1 VVGKALGGHKDFA
14 GEFAILALLRN
25 MFFPIWKPW
34 VLSLKGLIHERPNIR
49 EVVFSKRG
57 KENFDVPW
65 CHALWALRA
74 RFYDDVSTNSSQSAD
89 IENSKFD

>member
-1 VVGKALGGHKDFA
+1 MVGKALGGHKDFA

-25 MFFPIWKPW
+25 MFSPVSKPW
-34 VLSLKGLIHERPNIR
+34 VVRLKRFIHERPNIR

-57 KENFDVPW
+57 KKNFDVPW

-74 RFYDDVSTNSSQSAD
+74 RFYDGVSTNSS
-89 IENSKFD
+89 

>member
-14 GEFAILALLRN
+14 GEFAIPALLRN
-25 MFFPIWKPW
+25 MFSPVPKPW
-34 VLSLKGLIHERPNIR
+34 VRSLKGFIHERPNIR

-57 KENFDVPW
+57 KKNFDVPW

-74 RFYDDVSTNSSQSAD
+74 RFYDDVSTNSSQSVT
-89 IENSKFD
+89 IGNSKLS